1 MLWGDGMKVRTEEK
15 REAII
20 EAAIQLFA
28 EMGYERAS
36 MNELVKRLGGSKG
49 TIYGYFSSKEELFV
63 AVVRA
68 SATGHLGDAIRELAS
83 GAVAGQ
89 AALEST
95 LLRFAERML
104 LVTLND
110 ERSLAV
116 YRMVV
121 AESGRSDVGQL
132 FYDSGPRECMSA
144 LAQLFASA
152 MERGEL
158 RKADPRL
165 TASQFTSLVT
175 AEVQLRIYQR
185 DPPLLTLRQVRQM
198 AKSAVE
204 LFFRGA
210 GPQ

>member
-1 MLWGDGMKVRTEEK
+1 MKVRTEER

-68 SATGHLGDAIRELAS
+68 SATGHLDDAIGELAS

-89 AALEST
+89 AGLEST

-158 RKADPRL
+158 RNADPRV

-210 GPQ
+210 APR

>member
-1 MLWGDGMKVRTEEK
+1 MKVRTEER

-68 SATGHLGDAIRELAS
+68 SATGHLDDAIGELAS

-89 AALEST
+89 AGLEST

-158 RKADPRL
+158 RKADPRV

-210 GPQ
+210 APR

>member
-1 MLWGDGMKVRTEEK
+1 MKVRTEER

-49 TIYGYFSSKEELFV
+49 TIYGYFPSKEELFV

-68 SATGHLGDAIRELAS
+68 SATGHLDDAIRELAS
-83 GAVAGQ
+83 SAVVGH

-144 LAQLFASA
+144 LAQLLASA

-185 DPPLLTLRQVRQM
+185 DPPLLTLKQVRQM

-210 GPQ
+210 APR

>member
-1 MLWGDGMKVRTEEK
+1 MFWGDGMKVRTEEK

-83 GAVAGQ
+83 GAVVGQ

-144 LAQLFASA
+144 LAHLFASA